1 MLGFMTRKLKNNC
14 WSALVLVLAV
24 PALFGMPASAQD
36 YIPMYS
42 VWSDVGVTYSN
53 RTSAVA
59 GFRGAQTAIS
69 AGIDG
74 QVGGTGVLGVFGS
87 FENSLYD
94 TTDATGAGQ
103 SWSNGAGVGAYAG
116 NFFFDSIFA
125 NATVHYQHLHNYF
138 TLPGTSA
145 MYDTRSLSG
154 SLSATGYYQ
163 FDYFRLSPSGTVS
176 VGREWQDGYTETSGA
191 ISPARVT
198 DTVSVGGGLE
208 AGYTF
213 FIDDT
218 RTVEPWVSAGFD
230 WQAWEKATPA
240 PTPNLDP
247 VNDFDVRLGAGLN
260 AGISEGISLGV
271 RGEVSGLTTPRYLV
285 VSAGGQLSGR
295 F

>member
-1 MLGFMTRKLKNNC
+1 
-14 WSALVLVLAV
+14 
-24 PALFGMPASAQD
+24 
-36 YIPMYS
+36 MYS

-69 AGIDG
+69 GGVDTQI
-74 QVGGTGVLGVFGS
+74 GGTGVLGVFGS
-87 FENSLYD
+87 MENSLYD
-94 TTDATGAGQ
+94 TTQAAGAGQ
-103 SWSNGAGVGAYAG
+103 TRSNGAGFGAYAG

-125 NATVHYQHLHNYF
+125 NATVHYQHLQNSF
-138 TLPGTSA
+138 TLPATSA
-145 MYDTRSLSG
+145 TYDTRALNASV
-154 SLSATGYYQ
+154 SATGYYQ

-191 ISPARVT
+191 VSPARVT
-198 DTVSVGGGLE
+198 DTVSLGGGLE

-218 RTVEPWVSAGFD
+218 RTIEPWVSAGFD
-230 WQAWEKATPA
+230 WQALENATPA
-240 PTPNLDP
+240 PAPDLDP

-285 VSAGGQLSGR
+285 VSVGGQLSGR

>member
-1 MLGFMTRKLKNNC
+1 MTCSFKYSRQKTLV
-14 WSALVLVLAV
+14 SALSVFACV
-24 PALFGMPASAQD
+24 GMPAHAQD
-36 YIPMYS
+36 YVPMYS

-53 RTSAVA
+53 RNSSVA

-69 AGIDG
+69 AGVDT
-74 QVGGTGVLGVFGS
+74 QVGDTGVLGMFGS
-87 FENSLYD
+87 LENSLYD
-94 TTDATGAGQ
+94 TTDASGSGQ
-103 SWSNGAGVGAYAG
+103 SWSNGAGVGLYAG

-125 NATVHYQHLHNYF
+125 NATVHYQHLQNHF

-145 MYDTRSLSG
+145 SYITRALNG
-154 SLSATGYYQ
+154 SLTATGYYQ

-191 ISPARVT
+191 VSPARVT
-198 DTVSVGGGLE
+198 DTVSVDAGLE

-218 RTVEPWVSAGFD
+218 RTIEPWVSAGFD
-230 WQAWEKATPA
+230 WQALERATPA
-240 PTPNLDP
+240 PAPNLDP
-247 VNDFDVRLGAGLN
+247 VNRFDVHLGAGLN

-271 RGEVSGLTTPRYLV
+271 RGGVSGLTTPRYLV